1 MAQLI
6 EVLGAQIGAPAVVNG
21 HIALGLAPQVFTEE
35 HRGDLIQ
42 IGFEVIVGFRALR
55 DDEDPVHLPAQQQ
68 LEHGL
73 FLLQVRTG
81 ITEHDIITV
90 GTGADFR
97 VVGKLRHE
105 LVVHRGDHKS
115 DEVGALGHHG
125 PGHKVG
131 GVAHLIAQLQN
142 PLHFGNICDN
152 GNEIDEALV
161 IVMKAPNTYTRENIV
176 EIDCH
181 GGILVTKK
189 VLEAV
194 LNAGA
199 RLAEPG
205 EFTKRAFLNG
215 RIDLS
220 QAEAVIDIINAK
232 NDYALKSSINQLDG
246 KLSEKIKN
254 IREIILNNVAF
265 IEAALDDPEHFDI
278 DANVDNLKNDVENC
292 LNNVDNLLK
301 TCDNGRIMHDGVR
314 TVILG
319 KTNAGKSS
327 LLNVLAREE
336 RAIVTDIEGTTRDT
350 LEEMINLSGIT
361 LNLID
366 TAGIRKTDDVVESI
380 GVNKAKKLAEIAD
393 LVIYV
398 VDSSRV
404 LDDNDYE
411 IMELIKDKKVLVILN
426 KADLAQVTTA
436 EDIKKIINCET
447 VTISAKQETGIEE
460 LEETVKSMFFNGE
473 VKFNEDVYIT
483 STRHKELL
491 KKAENSLKLVLD
503 GIDNMVSED
512 FLTIDLMAAYEN
524 LGLIIGEEIED
535 DLANRIFSKFCM
547 GK

>member
-1 MAQLI
+1 MEDTIAAI
-6 EVLGAQIGAPAVVNG
+6 STSTVSSGGISIVRISGPDAIIIGDKVFKSKKN
-21 HIALGLAPQVFTEE
+21 IKLANVQS
-35 HRGDLIQ
+35 H
-42 IGFEVIVGFRALR
+42 
-55 DDEDPVHLPAQQQ
+55 
-68 LEHGL
+68 
-73 FLLQVRTG
+73 
-81 ITEHDIITV
+81 TV
-90 GTGADFR
+90 
-97 VVGKLRHE
+97 
-105 LVVHRGDHKS
+105 
-115 DEVGALGHHG
+115 
-125 PGHKVG
+125 
-131 GVAHLIAQLQN
+131 
-142 PLHFGNICDN
+142 HFGNICDN

-232 NDYALKSSINQLDG
+232 NDYALKSSVNQLDG

-278 DANVDNLKNDVENC
+278 DA
-292 LNNVDNLLK
+292 NVDNLLK

-491 KKAENSLKLVLD
+491 KKVENSLKLVLD